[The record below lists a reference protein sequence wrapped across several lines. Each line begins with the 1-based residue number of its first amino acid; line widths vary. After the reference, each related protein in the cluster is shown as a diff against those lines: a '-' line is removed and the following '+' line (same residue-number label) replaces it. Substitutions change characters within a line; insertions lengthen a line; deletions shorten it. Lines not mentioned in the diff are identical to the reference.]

1 MEYIRHLIET
11 NDGKMMYLFIILNIA
26 MIFDVISGVIS
37 AYLNK
42 EQQSKLG
49 INGLLRKS
57 LIFMVTL
64 LLLLGCAL
72 IPQGTAFVVMTLSTL
87 ILMEVQSIIEN
98 IGKCKMSEYE
108 FLKKRLSQLP
118 GKKEDVK
125 DEDK

>member
-1 MEYIRHLIET
+1 MEYIRHLIDT

-72 IPQGTAFVVMTLSTL
+72 IPQGTAFVVMTLATL

-108 FLKKRLSQLP
+108 FLKKRLAQLSS
-118 GKKEDVK
+118 KKEDVE